1 MPDPAPHIVFSRLI
15 SLSSGV
21 VELDRN
27 WPERSAPRLILG
39 PGALPLAVVEPAP
52 PIITGRFYGYCL
64 IGPAELAF
72 VLSLGR
78 ACDIDPLKD
87 RVFVAGDFNG
97 CQEAVGQV
105 EWEMVPGELGGE
117 RVLIWR
123 GPLSQVLGKGP
134 ARFKFV
140 TGENLWLR
148 VPNDAPNAVTSED
161 GNINRLVDP
170 ARTGRHLWRFISAQ
184 PLDLAQPFTISLA
197 GAPAGPPFPIG
208 LGFFFQDLETDL
220 PLGARVEAGRTE
232 FRLFAPRA
240 LTVTLH
246 LCEDLGDQNQASAAA
261 LVRRAD
267 AEGAKGIWELTV
279 EGERHGWYYWYT
291 LDGVESG
298 PDGFHSDWRVLDPYA
313 CAAVGPAGPGI
324 ILSRQ
329 WLGRA
334 DRQFRTPA
342 WQDLVIAE
350 AHVRDL
356 TARAPVRAGPAER
369 LGFTGLRHWVES
381 PEFYL
386 HALGVN
392 CVELQPIQQS
402 DTVAPETYGWGY
414 MTTNFF
420 SPEASYSLAPAT
432 ASGVRELQ
440 DLVAAFHRRG
450 IAVLADVVFNHVGMP
465 AHLMAIDRFYY
476 FEEDHEGRLSNWS
489 GVGNDLRADAG
500 MAKRLIIDACIHL
513 IEVYGFDG
521 FRFDLAELLGVDV
534 LRDIERALKRVKPDV
549 VLIAEPWSFRGHI
562 AGALRDTGWASW
574 NDGYRDFVREYVLG
588 RGGADRLEY
597 FLRGSPW
604 YFAKW
609 PAQTVNYTQS
619 HDDRAWLDTITEN
632 PGQDGSVPTA
642 NDQRRTRL
650 MAAILCMSLGIPMF
664 ASGQDFLGT
673 KQGVNNTYLRGDL
686 NALDYRRLR
695 RFLGTHVYFADWI
708 RFRRG
713 HHGRLLRQFA
723 RPSENFFTFIRGGEG
738 KALTVVVNA
747 DRSQGSDR
755 LLFALNP
762 LVDDIVL
769 PLGAELATGPWRQ
782 WADQERFYPPG
793 DDVGSRWPVEA
804 ELFLPGLSCGLWV
817 QE

>member
-1 MPDPAPHIVFSRLI
+1 MPDPAPRLVFSRLI

-21 VELDRN
+21 IELERN
-27 WPERSAPRLILG
+27 WPEGSSPQLTLG

-52 PIITGRFYGYCL
+52 AIFNGRFYGYCL
-64 IGPAELAF
+64 LGPQEMAF

-78 ACDIDPLKD
+78 ACEIDPLQD
-87 RVFVAGDFNG
+87 RLYVAGDFNG
-97 CQEAVGQV
+97 WQKAVGQG

-123 GPLSQVLGKGP
+123 GPLAKVLGNGR

-148 VPNDAPNAVTSED
+148 VPNDAPNVATDES
-161 GNINRLVDP
+161 GTINRVVDP
-170 ARTGRHLWRFISAQ
+170 DRTGRHIWRFTSAT
-184 PLDLAQPFTISLA
+184 PLDLAQPFTVSLP
-197 GAPAGPPFPIG
+197 GGPPMPIS
-208 LGFFFQDLETDL
+208 LGFFFHDLETDL
-220 PLGARVEAGRTE
+220 PLGARVEAGRTQ

-240 LTVTLH
+240 LSVTLH
-246 LCEDLGDQNQASAAA
+246 LCEDLSDQAQASTEA
-261 LVRRAD
+261 LIRRAD
-267 AEGAKGIWELTV
+267 AEGNKGVWELTF
-279 EGERHGWYYWYT
+279 EGEFHGWFYWYT

-298 PDGFHSDWRVLDPYA
+298 PDGFHPDRRVLDPYA
-313 CAAVGPAGPGI
+313 WAAVGTSGPGI

-329 WLGRA
+329 WLGQA

-356 TARAPVRAGPAER
+356 TAQAPVSAGPAER

-402 DTVAPETYGWGY
+402 DTADPATYGWGY

-420 SPEASYSLAPAT
+420 APEASYSLGPAA

-440 DLVAAFHRRG
+440 DLVTAFHRRG
-450 IAVLADVVFNHVGMP
+450 IAVLADVVFNHVGLP

-489 GVGNDLRADAG
+489 GCGNDLRADAG

-521 FRFDLAELLGVDV
+521 FRFDLAELIGVDV
-534 LRDIERALKRVKPDV
+534 LREIERALKRVKPDV
-549 VLIAEPWSFRGHI
+549 ILIAEPWSFRGHI

-609 PAQTVNYTQS
+609 PAQTINYTQS
-619 HDDRAWLDTITEN
+619 HDDRTWLDTITEN
-632 PGQDGSVPTA
+632 PGQDGAVPTA
-642 NDQRRTRL
+642 NDQRRTRM

-695 RFLGTHVYFADWI
+695 RYLGTHVYFADWI

-723 RPSENFFTFIRGGEG
+723 RPSEDFFTFVRGDKG
-738 KALTVVVNA
+738 KAMAVVVNA
-747 DRSQGSDR
+747 DRSQGPDR

-762 LVDDIVL
+762 LVDDVVL
-769 PLGAELATGPWRQ
+769 PLGAAIAAGPWRQ
-782 WADQERFYPPG
+782 WADQDRFYPPEG
-793 DDVGSRWPVEA
+793 DHGARWPVEA
-804 ELFLPGLSCGLWV
+804 ELFLPGLGCGLWV